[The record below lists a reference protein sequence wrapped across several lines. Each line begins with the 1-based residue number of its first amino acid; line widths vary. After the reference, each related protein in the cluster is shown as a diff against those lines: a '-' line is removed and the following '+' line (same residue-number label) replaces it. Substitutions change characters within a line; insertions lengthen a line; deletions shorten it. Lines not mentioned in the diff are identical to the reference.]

1 MGVTTGTIKPFQFNS
16 SRPEIAK
23 NLAQDL
29 QRYSSPA
36 DWAWK
41 LFKPS
46 ADSASWNWKNFSF
59 WVCGSLGENA
69 TSGGVIFI
77 LLA

>member
-16 SRPEIAK
+16 LRPEIAK

-36 DWAWK
+36 D
-41 LFKPS
+41 
-46 ADSASWNWKNFSF
+46 
-59 WVCGSLGENA
+59 
-69 TSGGVIFI
+69 
-77 LLA
+77 